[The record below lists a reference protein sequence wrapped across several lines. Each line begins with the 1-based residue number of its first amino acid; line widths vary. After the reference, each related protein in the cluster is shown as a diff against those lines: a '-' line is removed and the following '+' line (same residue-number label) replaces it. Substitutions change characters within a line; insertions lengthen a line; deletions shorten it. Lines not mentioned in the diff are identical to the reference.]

1 MRKLLSGAFI
11 AALSIVVLTVPA
23 AADGSDHNCA
33 GAVSS
38 TLAQAL
44 GPGFGAV
51 VSEAAQFQVVDNFGL
66 RNCGAANGQNP

>member
-1 MRKLLSGAFI
+1 MLKLLSGFFI

-23 AADGSDHNCA
+23 AADGTDHNCA

-44 GPGFGAV
+44 GPGFGAA
-51 VSEAAQFQVVDNFGL
+51 VSDAAQSQLVDNFGF